1 LNEFTRQ
8 RQMIKRKEKTNYF
21 YWHAF
26 LLCSL
31 TFSQPLFSDLV
42 SQPEFLLAHKL
53 TGLNLLAWVAAVAF
67 LPALLVLSV
76 IHVLTKILNQFDKP
90 IRLAA
95 LFVLFGLFFFY
106 YLNRSTGLNLLLS
119 LVAACLLAAVFLL
132 IYGKSVYFR
141 TFLTVAAFMAVAAP
155 AVFVLQPGIR
165 QILMPQS
172 SAESAGPER
181 QGAKQPV
188 VVVVLD
194 ELSTPTLLDTEGNI
208 NAERFPNFA
217 ALAAQSTWYKYAST
231 VAEATLMA
239 VPPILTGRVTDAT
252 SKKLPLASNYP
263 ENLFTLLSGSHR
275 VNAFETFTQLCPE
288 QLCNALKPDWKATAE
303 DTAVVFAH
311 TATPDQYRQFL
322 PQIDNKWVGY
332 LRDRLETENV
342 HTDQDLHPHHRY
354 KVRLNKFRLFMDA
367 LETIDRS
374 SLNYLHILMPHSPW
388 MYLPDG
394 RVYSHMEQRPFT
406 GTLPDGTAGL
416 EHSKQLYPQQHL
428 MVHVRQRHLLQT
440 GYTDRLLGEIISVLR
455 ERRMFD
461 DALVVVVADH
471 GVSFRPGQSLR
482 EATDTNIEDILSVP
496 LFIKYPGQTIPETS
510 DRAARTVDILPT
522 ILDSLGIRT
531 ENLAFDG
538 RSLLQ
543 AATAEPQILELHPD
557 SGEVRKTP
565 FPRFRDLL
573 DRTVRDRRSELV
585 NGPFDDLF
593 RVNGDELVNESVQ
606 SLSIG
611 PAADFTMKLDSPHLY
626 RDIDLSRADV
636 PALIRANRAGEER
649 ASVELPVAVSVNGV
663 IRAVSMIQRIDTL
676 PFDYLALVSP
686 ASFTNG
692 ANTIG
697 FYQVNQEAGHTWL
710 APILSETSRQ
720 ATLTAGEDSELILDL
735 ESGRLPVDHS
745 GGFGEAML
753 IADRQNRQIQITGW
767 AARSG
772 NGQIASEIL
781 FFSAND
787 MIGSTSPHLSAPA
800 AMENTGFANAE
811 YSGFNFVIP
820 WREKDGPGLKELSA
834 VAVFRL
840 DGGEVAG
847 ELSYVNHAMHLVRT
861 RPTPGG
867 QLLRIGHSKGA
878 RDTITLGRVYD
889 FSDDDQAMLLA
900 GPGWSR
906 ESSSGARWN
915 ASDKA
920 VLKFALENNQFPLK
934 VIVQSSPFF
943 VAGKHESQVI
953 EATFASG
960 NRQLIRLKKGET
972 DGRFV
977 IHVAQDDIGPGGSV
991 KIDLKFLN
999 AASPKSLSV
1008 NNDPRLLAVKV
1019 KSLQVLAVAA
1029 GKL

>member
-1 LNEFTRQ
+1 
-8 RQMIKRKEKTNYF
+8 MIKQKEKTDFF

-31 TFSQPLFSDLV
+31 IFSQPLFSDLGT
-42 SQPEFLLAHKL
+42 QPEFLLAHQL
-53 TGLNLLAWVAAVAF
+53 TGLNLLVWIAVVAF

-76 IHVLTKILNQFDKP
+76 IYALTKILKKLENP
-90 IRLAA
+90 IRRVA
-95 LFVLFGLFFFY
+95 LFILFALFFFC
-106 YLNRSTGLNLLLS
+106 YLNRSTGLNPSIS
-119 LVAACLLAAVFLL
+119 LAAACLSAAVFVV

-155 AVFVLQPGIR
+155 AVFALQPSIR
-165 QILMPQS
+165 QILIPQS
-172 SAESAGPER
+172 TADGASTDG
-181 QGAKQPV
+181 QGGKHPV

-194 ELSTPTLLDTEGNI
+194 ELSTPALLDTEGNI

-217 ALAAQSTWYKYAST
+217 ALAGQSTWYRYAST

-252 SKKLPLASNYP
+252 SKKLPLAAHYP
-263 ENLFTLLSGSHR
+263 ENLFTLLSGTHR

-288 QLCNALKPDWKATAE
+288 QLCNAMKPDWKVTAE

-311 TATPDQYRQFL
+311 IATPDQYKRFL

-332 LRDRLETENV
+332 LRDRVETENV

-354 KVRLNKFRLFMDA
+354 KVRLDKFRLFMDA

-416 EHSKQLYPQQHL
+416 EYNKQLYSQQHL
-428 MVHVRQRHLLQT
+428 MDHTRQRHLLQT

-522 ILDSLGIRT
+522 ILDSLGIRAG
-531 ENLAFDG
+531 NLVFDG

-543 AATAEPQILELHPD
+543 PAAAEPQILELQHD
-557 SGEVRKTP
+557 TGEVRKIT
-565 FPRFRDLL
+565 FPRFRKLL
-573 DRTVRDRRSELV
+573 DRTVRERQGEFA
-585 NGPFDDLF
+585 NGPIDDLF
-593 RVNGDELVNESVQ
+593 RINGEKLVNEPAQ

-626 RDIDLSRADV
+626 LDIDLSRAEV
-636 PALIRANRAGEER
+636 PALIRANRAGEKR
-649 ASVELPVAVSVNGV
+649 TAVEIPVAVSVNGV
-663 IRAVSMIQRIDTL
+663 IRAVSMIQRIDTV
-676 PFDYLALVSP
+676 PFEFLALVSP
-686 ASFTNG
+686 NSFTNG
-692 ANTIG
+692 PNKIG
-697 FYQVNQEAGHTWL
+697 FYQVNQEADHTWL
-710 APILSETSRQ
+710 APILSERNRQ
-720 ATLTAGEDSELILDL
+720 ATLTAGEDAELILNL
-735 ESGRLPVDHS
+735 ESGSLPVDRS
-745 GGFGEAML
+745 GGFGEATV
-753 IADRQNRQIQITGW
+753 IADRQNRQIRVIGW
-767 AARSG
+767 AALSD
-772 NGQIASEIL
+772 NGQIASDIL
-781 FFSAND
+781 FFSANE
-787 MIGSTSPHLSAPA
+787 MIGSTSPHLSAPT

-840 DGGEVAG
+840 NRDEVAG
-847 ELSYVNHAMHLVRT
+847 ELSYVNHAKRLVRT
-861 RPTPGG
+861 RPRLGG
-867 QLLRIGHSKGA
+867 QLLRIGHSKAAG
-878 RDTITLGRVYD
+878 DTITLGTVYD
-889 FSDDDQAMLLA
+889 FSDDDQAMLFA

-906 ESSSGARWN
+906 QSSSGARWN
-915 ASDKA
+915 TTDKA
-920 VLKFALENNQFPLK
+920 SLKFTVENGQFPLE

-943 VAGKHESQVI
+943 VAGKHESQAI
-953 EATFASG
+953 EASFASG
-960 NRQLIRLKKGET
+960 NRQLIQLQKGEN
-972 DGRFV
+972 DGKFV
-977 IHVAQDDIGPGGSV
+977 LHVAQEDIGPDGNV
-991 KIDLKFLN
+991 KIDLKFPN
-999 AASPKSLSV
+999 AVSPKSLSV
-1008 NNDPRLLAVKV
+1008 NEDPRLLAVKV
-1019 KSLQVLAVAA
+1019 KSLQVLAVAPR
-1029 GKL
+1029 